1 MSNESSF
8 NKLAREFQSL
18 EADFHCSTDW
28 SYRAAILSQM
38 ARVVQQIETI
48 TNSELDSIMG
58 SALGTI
64 RSEQKH
70 ALVRIF

>member
-1 MSNESSF
+1 MSDESSF

-18 EADFHCSTDW
+18 EDDFHRSSEW
-28 SYRAAILSQM
+28 SYRAAILTQM

-48 TNSELDSIMG
+48 TNRELGSIMG

-64 RSEQKH
+64 PSDQRH
-70 ALVRIF
+70 ALIRIF